1 MYITCYTI
9 NPLYLWNKISIFKD
23 NWNMMGEIFLVEVK
37 CIFRKIL
44 RFDWFILKI
53 YILERR
59 KFFRI
64 WETGENFS
72 FERKLNLFKCLN
84 RSNGKIALN
93 IKFLNKLFFFLRYEI
108 PFSRP
113 IEFVFQKWKCLFLVS
128 YLRWNKL
135 QQDIYIYIYI
145 YKAAIYITYLFK
157 KEKFL

>member
-1 MYITCYTI
+1 M
-9 NPLYLWNKISIFKD
+9 LYDKSSLSLEIKNFSFKD
-23 NWNMMGEIFLVEVK
+23 NWNIRELNMGEIFLVEVK

-93 IKFLNKLFFFLRYEI
+93 IKFLNKLFFFFTLWNSFLETNRI
-108 PFSRP
+108 RVSKVKVFISR
-113 IEFVFQKWKCLFLVS
+113 KLFTV
-128 YLRWNKL
+128 K
-135 QQDIYIYIYI
+135 
-145 YKAAIYITYLFK
+145 
-157 KEKFL
+157 